1 MSLRDAINV
10 FCRDCIYDPLDYG
23 TCAQQIAC
31 CTAFTCKL
39 HPKRPVTAVKIPSDL
54 LNRYGLSPDDLD
66 MRARVLVEVRRNSSV
81 EGQIRLPLASDEA
94 LRSVEEN

>member
-1 MSLRDAINV
+1 VSLRDAINA

-39 HPKRPVTAVKIPSDL
+39 YPKRPVTAVKIPLDL

-66 MRARVLVEVRRNSSV
+66 MRARVLVEFGEISSV
-81 EGQIRLPLASDEA
+81 EGQIGLPLALDEA
-94 LRSVEEN
+94 SRSADET